1 MYRFIL
7 LESSDYLRTISFK
20 ANVATEGGND
30 VTTCARFGL
39 KQIWRLTKA
48 MAEMKWNTEQ
58 RDEIAVAVPSSL
70 WVRVELMAW

>member
-1 MYRFIL
+1 MYQFIL
-7 LESSDYLRTISFK
+7 LELSDYLRTISFK

-39 KQIWRLTKA
+39 KQIWWLTKA
-48 MAEMKWNTEQ
+48 MTEIKWNTEQ
-58 RDEIAVAVPSSL
+58 RDEIAVAAPSSL

>member
-20 ANVATEGGND
+20 ANVATD

-70 WVRVELMAW
+70 